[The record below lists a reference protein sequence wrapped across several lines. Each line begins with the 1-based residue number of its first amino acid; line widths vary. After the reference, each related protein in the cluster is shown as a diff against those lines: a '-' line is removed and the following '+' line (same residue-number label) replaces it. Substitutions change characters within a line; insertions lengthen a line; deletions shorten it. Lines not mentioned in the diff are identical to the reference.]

1 MSKEKET
8 PLQMVLRLRDEL
20 KAAKA
25 EVARLDQRIA
35 ELSVELARAQE
46 ARDEMQAKY
55 DRLKLARAYG
65 WDEESKAGA
74 TKRISAIVREID
86 SCLAL
91 LSKIE

>member
-35 ELSVELARAQE
+35 ELSVELARARE